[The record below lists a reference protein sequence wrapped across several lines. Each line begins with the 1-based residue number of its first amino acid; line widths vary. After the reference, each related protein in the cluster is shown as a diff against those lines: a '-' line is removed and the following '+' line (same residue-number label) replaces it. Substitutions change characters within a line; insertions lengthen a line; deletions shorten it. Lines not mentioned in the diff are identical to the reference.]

1 MISRLVHGEEL
12 TLLMVVLMHVDKLQF
27 QFAKKKKRD
36 KKSAVA
42 SDSKKLYS
50 SNGSL
55 VSASGKTHL
64 GGGDGNAISES
75 DIERAIISAAAAA
88 GGE

>member
-1 MISRLVHGEEL
+1 
-12 TLLMVVLMHVDKLQF
+12 MHVDKLQF
-27 QFAKKKKRD
+27 QFARKKKRD
-36 KKSAVA
+36 KKSAMA

-55 VSASGKTHL
+55 VSASGGKTHL

>member
-1 MISRLVHGEEL
+1 
-12 TLLMVVLMHVDKLQF
+12 MHVDKLQF
-27 QFAKKKKRD
+27 QFARKKKRD
-36 KKSAVA
+36 KKSVSMAP
-42 SDSKKLYS
+42 DSKKLYS

-55 VSASGKTHL
+55 VSASGGKTHL

>member
-1 MISRLVHGEEL
+1 
-12 TLLMVVLMHVDKLQF
+12 MHVDKLQF
-27 QFAKKKKRD
+27 QFARKKKRD
-36 KKSAVA
+36 KKSVSMA

-55 VSASGKTHL
+55 VSASGGKTHL
-64 GGGDGNAISES
+64 GGGGDGNAISES
-75 DIERAIISAAAAA
+75 DIERAIISAAAA